1 MSFVGGRKLTLTDA
15 PRAVH
20 PVENGYVTYASL
32 EADGKKFMAAQF
44 FDKEWVPGEETVE
57 LGANLNAENP
67 TIVNVNGKIFV
78 SFSGDSPFD
87 NQKTCMWLH
96 EHGTSRVK
104 PVYATRGMATVE
116 KNWAPLVYKGKLIYV
131 YSLDPF
137 VLLHCDTDTGKCIE
151 LKGSLPSDVG
161 ATVLR
166 GGTNF
171 MDTGEFIEG
180 FCVSKYKGYT
190 LTHKVRVSTKL
201 DLLRIGEPVLY
212 DGTHG
217 TVPRSLWM
225 ENGTTYVSAGPNV
238 YEYTEKSWDAKV
250 RDMVDALAYASS
262 HADAAVDPGA

>member
-1 MSFVGGRKLTLTDA
+1 
-15 PRAVH
+15 
-20 PVENGYVTYASL
+20 
-32 EADGKKFMAAQF
+32 
-44 FDKEWVPGEETVE
+44 
-57 LGANLNAENP
+57 
-67 TIVNVNGKIFV
+67 
-78 SFSGDSPFD
+78 
-87 NQKTCMWLH
+87 
-96 EHGTSRVK
+96 
-104 PVYATRGMATVE
+104 
-116 KNWAPLVYKGKLIYV
+116 
-131 YSLDPF
+131 
-137 VLLHCDTDTGKCIE
+137 
-151 LKGSLPSDVG
+151 
-161 ATVLR
+161 
-166 GGTNF
+166 

-262 HADAAVDPGA
+262 HADATVDTGA